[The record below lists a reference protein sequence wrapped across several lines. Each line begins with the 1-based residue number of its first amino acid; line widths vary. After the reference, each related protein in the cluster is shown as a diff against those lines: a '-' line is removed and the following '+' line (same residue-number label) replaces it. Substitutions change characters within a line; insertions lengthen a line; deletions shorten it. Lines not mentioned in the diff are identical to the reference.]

1 MIKQYLDKTKEILKS
16 LNRYSMEHVRQD
28 HNKKADALSKLALMT
43 FSQLAKEVLVEV
55 LPEKPI
61 VQKEVANIIKEEV
74 VLKIMKL
81 GYYWPSMHIDAKAQ
95 IQRCEACQI
104 HSPVPRNPKQEMTSI
119 ILAWPFSWWGIDIVG
134 PLLMALGGARFLVVA
149 IDYFTKWVEAKPLVS
164 IIGKHMEKFVW
175 EHIVCRFGYI
185 LILYLSLPSSSK
197 WTSKGLPSGLLKDPE
212 SEARLRNDMIC
223 EKTRLSLRLVGNLAS
238 MRSCRLTISPE
249 ARLPADSELPCETES
264 CFLELLEIALS
275 LSS

>member
-1 MIKQYLDKTKEILKS
+1 M
-16 LNRYSMEHVRQD
+16 
-28 HNKKADALSKLALMT
+28 
-43 FSQLAKEVLVEV
+43 
-55 LPEKPI
+55 
-61 VQKEVANIIKEEV
+61 
-74 VLKIMKL
+74 KI

-104 HSPVPRNPKQEMTSI
+104 HSLVPRNPKQEMTSI

-175 EHIVCRFGYI
+175 EHIYI

-197 WTSKGLPSGLLKDPE
+197 WTSRGYKLRHHQRMTPKSNNWEIPFSLTYGTEAIVPTKISVETKRIKE
-212 SEARLRNDMIC
+212 FEARQKDKIC
-223 EKTRLSLRLVGNLAS
+223 REDLD
-238 MRSCRLTISPE
+238 I
-249 ARLPADSELPCETES
+249 
-264 CFLELLEIALS
+264 LEE
-275 LSS
+275 

>member
-61 VQKEVANIIKEEV
+61 VQKEVANIIKEE
-74 VLKIMKL
+74 
-81 GYYWPSMHIDAKAQ
+81 GYYWPLMHIDAKAQ

-104 HSPVPRNPKQEMTSI
+104 HSPVPRKPKQEMTSI

-134 PLLMALGGARFLVVA
+134 PLLMAPGGPRSLVVA
-149 IDYFTKWVEAKPLVS
+149 IDYFTK
-164 IIGKHMEKFVW
+164 
-175 EHIVCRFGYI
+175 
-185 LILYLSLPSSSK
+185 
-197 WTSKGLPSGLLKDPE
+197 
-212 SEARLRNDMIC
+212 
-223 EKTRLSLRLVGNLAS
+223 
-238 MRSCRLTISPE
+238 
-249 ARLPADSELPCETES
+249 
-264 CFLELLEIALS
+264 
-275 LSS
+275 